1 MSRELSKALDDSLV
15 SMETGQA
22 SIEECLLRHPE
33 HAAELRP
40 LLETALQ
47 VSRVPRPVIDGV
59 AFYAG
64 KQRMLKA
71 LAEKTQKPAGIPDLF
86 HRWEKRPVLR
96 WAPAAVAAILVLLIV
111 GTLIVQ
117 SRPETRVP
125 QAATLEQ
132 VNGPVEVLVADS
144 GAWQPAS
151 DGDPVQAGD
160 SIATGP
166 LAGVTLAFFDGST
179 TVLEAETKV
188 AIVHVDAKR
197 DDSSKMIVLRQEIG
211 QTYSSVQPLLDPDA
225 RFEIETPSAV
235 MAVRG
240 TEFTLGVD
248 SDGATHMEVIEGSV
262 DVTAEGITISVP
274 AGQAA
279 EVQPGAHPALIAT
292 KQPALPGTTK
302 TPPAGRP
309 EPTET
314 PKHEPTQTPRP
325 PKPTSTPEPT
335 QKPKPPE
342 PTPTPEPTQK
352 PKPPE
357 PTPTPEPTQK
367 PKPTPEPTQKPHP
380 THPPHPT
387 EKPKPTKKPK

>member
-1 MSRELSKALDDSLV
+1 
-15 SMETGQA
+15 
-22 SIEECLLRHPE
+22 
-33 HAAELRP
+33 
-40 LLETALQ
+40 
-47 VSRVPRPVIDGV
+47 
-59 AFYAG
+59 
-64 KQRMLKA
+64 MLKA
-71 LAEKTQKPAGIPDLF
+71 LAEKTQKPTGIPGLF
-86 HRWEKRPVLR
+86 HHWEKRPVLR

-111 GTLIVQ
+111 GTLIAQ
-117 SRPETRVP
+117 SWPEARVP
-125 QAATLEQ
+125 QVATLEQ
-132 VNGPVEVLVADS
+132 VNGPVEVLVAGS

-151 DGDPVQAGD
+151 AGAPVKPGD

-166 LAGVTLAFFDGST
+166 LAGVTLAFFDGSM

-188 AIVHVDAKR
+188 AIVQMDTKR
-197 DDSSKMIVLRQEIG
+197 DDSCKMIVLRQEVG
-211 QTYSSVQPLLDPDA
+211 QTHSSVQPLLAPDA

-248 SDGATHMEVIEGSV
+248 SNGATHMEVIEGSV

-279 EVQPGAHPALIAT
+279 EVRLGAHPALIVT
-292 KQPALPGTTK
+292 KEPVLPGATK
-302 TPPAGRP
+302 TPPAERP

-325 PKPTSTPEPT
+325 PKPTPTPEPT

-357 PTPTPEPTQK
+357 PTPEPTQK
-367 PKPTPEPTQKPHP
+367 PKPPEPTSEPPEPTQKPHP